1 MDTLGSRVKKLQ
13 ENLGLSQAE
22 LAKAAHMTQATISRL
37 LSSKLRQLKSDRLKS
52 LADALNVTADFLLGE
67 NETQRVEDIIS
78 RDSQARDLV
87 SIYSEMNSE
96 KRRQLLDFV
105 KFLTAK

>member
-1 MDTLGSRVKKLQ
+1 MDTLGTRVRKLQ

-37 LSSKLRQLKSDRLKS
+37 LSNKLHQLKSDRLKA
-52 LADALNVTADFLLGE
+52 LADALHVSTDFLLGE
-67 NETQRVEDIIS
+67 DESQRVEDIIS
-78 RDSQARDLV
+78 RDSQARALV

-96 KRRQLLDFV
+96 KRRQLREF
-105 KFLTAK
+105 A